1 LKPFRQA
8 EGRVAP
14 FNRRNWHLLFS
25 QAGTEAGVELRTNVL
40 RHTFGSY
47 HYAQHRNENLTAAE
61 MGNSPAVI
69 FRHYRALVKP
79 ESAGVFWNILPDTA
93 ENVVKFA
100 A

>member
-1 LKPFRQA
+1 MVGWLLLIAGIGIFSS
-8 EGRVAP
+8 
-14 FNRRNWHLLFS
+14 RR
-25 QAGTEAGVELRTNVL
+25 AGSEAGVELPINVL

-47 HYAQHRNENLTAAE
+47 HYALHRNENLTAAE

-69 FRHYRALVKP
+69 FRHYRAVVKP
-79 ESAGVFWNILPDTA
+79 DATAMFWNILPEAA